1 MKTKMQHRLLGIGI
15 LCIASLLLSTAA
27 IAAECSGSWQVLP
40 NYTPGQGG
48 ACAAIGLNTHQ
59 AVCQP
64 GQRYATYCDDASG
77 GRYRVCPSNI
87 PCEDDRDY
95 RDNRG
100 RRDRYD
106 DRDYPPDY
114 QDDRRRRW

>member
-1 MKTKMQHRLLGIGI
+1 MKTKMHHMLLGIGI
-15 LCIASLLLSTAA
+15 FCIGSFLWSAAA

-48 ACAAIGLNTHQ
+48 VCAAIGLNTHQ
-59 AVCQP
+59 AVCQR

-77 GRYRVCPSNI
+77 ARYRTCQSNI
-87 PCEDDRDY
+87 PCGDDRNRRDRDDY
-95 RDNRG
+95 

-106 DRDYPPDY
+106 DRDYRDYPDDQY
-114 QDDRRRRW
+114 RRW